1 MNPAVVEEQLRAAIR
16 DVPDFPKRGILFRD
30 VTTLLEDAEAFRSS
44 VQALCQPFR
53 EVPPESIVGVESRGF
68 PFAAA
73 MSYELGR
80 GLILARKPGK
90 LPADTER
97 VTYALEYGE
106 DSLEM
111 HRSSVRPGQ
120 RVLVV
125 DDLLATGGTAR
136 AAVDLVE
143 KLGGEVVA
151 IAFLIELTF
160 LGGRDQLDGWEIH
173 SVLKY

>member
-1 MNPAVVEEQLRAAIR
+1 MDLARIQEQLRAAVR
-16 DVPDFPKRGILFRD
+16 DVPDFPKPGIVFKD
-30 VTTLLEDAEAFRSS
+30 VTTLLEDPAAFRVA
-44 VQALCQPFR
+44 VQALCAPYR
-53 EVPPESIVGVESRGF
+53 SLPPDGIVGIESRGF
-68 PFAAA
+68 PFAAV
-73 MSYELGR
+73 MSYELGC

-111 HRSSVRPGQ
+111 HRSSLRPGQ

-136 AAVDLVE
+136 AAVDLVR
-143 KLGGEVVA
+143 KLDGEVMGL
-151 IAFLIELTF
+151 AFLIELGF
-160 LGGRDQLDGWEIH
+160 LDGRKRFDGLDVH
-173 SVLKY
+173 SVLTY